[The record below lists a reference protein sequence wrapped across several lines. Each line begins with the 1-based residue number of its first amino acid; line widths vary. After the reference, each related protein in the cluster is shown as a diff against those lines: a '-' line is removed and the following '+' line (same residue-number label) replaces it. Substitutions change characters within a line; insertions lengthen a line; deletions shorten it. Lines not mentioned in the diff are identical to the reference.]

1 MSSSDAAARAAALDP
16 EASFIVQAPAGSG
29 KTSLLVQ
36 RLLTLLARVDE
47 PEQIVAITFTRKAAA
62 EMRVRL
68 LEALGEAHGPEP
80 DSEHERL
87 TRRLAQAV
95 LARDAERGW
104 NLVRNS
110 ARLRLQTFDALC
122 AALVRRLPLASG
134 LGGMPRVE
142 EQPRELHL
150 EAARATV
157 ALLDEGTPEQ
167 SAAVAAVLAHLDN
180 QVPRLQELIAAMLAQ
195 RDQWLRLLLQSDH
208 DERATLEAA
217 LAAARRAAHERVSGL
232 APVDAEFWNLPARAA
247 AYLGAEGGHV
257 LAACLGLGAL
267 PPPEDEAA
275 WAALAQFWLTKG
287 GDGVWRSRFTKN
299 EGVPAKTEGADSAQK
314 AEYARFKEAVVAQAA
329 ALADDEALRSALGA
343 LRRLP
348 AATYTDAQWQVLGAI
363 IAVLKLAVAQLR
375 LVFAAR
381 GEADFAEVAA
391 AAITA
396 LDAGEGPTDLAL
408 ALDARLTHL
417 LIDEFQDTS
426 LTQYALLSLLTRG
439 WQDGDG
445 RTLFV
450 VGDPMQSIYR
460 FREAEVGLFLRTRRQ
475 GLHGDLRPR
484 SLVLA
489 RNFRSQAGIV
499 EWVNEAFPQVLPTE
513 EDISTGAVRY
523 SPAEAVH
530 EALPDVAVTVNALVA
545 GRDDEAA
552 RVVDAVRAARAEDPA
567 GSIAVLVRARS
578 HLAAIALALRAA
590 GEACAAVEIDPLA
603 GRAVIQDLHA
613 LTRALLHPADRVAW
627 LAVLRAPW
635 CGLTLADLAALAEG
649 AAATVPALLDDAE
662 RLGRLSAEGRERAL
676 RLRAALSPVLA
687 RVRRAP
693 LHAVV
698 EQAWLALAG
707 PACHPTAADLGDAE
721 AWFALLA
728 EVGRAGALPRLA
740 ELDERLA
747 ELYARPDAAGE
758 RAVQLMTIHKAKGL
772 EFDTVIVPGLQ
783 RRPRGNAR
791 KLLAWMER
799 TGARGER
806 ELLLAPLA
814 EAHDEAEPIGRYLAG
829 LERERERLEAGRL
842 LYVAA
847 TRAKRRLHLLGSASF
862 RRSKNGASLAE
873 PAADSLLARL
883 WPAVSAAFAGLSPPE
898 EDAGT
903 AQAAPIDQSLIRLP
917 LSWQPPA
924 TPGLSLALPLPAERA
939 RHEAIEFSWA
949 GETAR
954 HVGTV
959 VHAWL
964 ARYTEPGGRW
974 TPEEVPRAAAR
985 IEREL
990 AQAGVPA
997 SERAAARARVI
1008 AALTATL
1015 ADPRGCW
1022 LLEAGRDACSEWR
1035 LTGLDAGELVDVSLD
1050 RSFVDEDGTRWIVD
1064 YKTGGHEGGGRE
1076 AFLDREP
1083 ERYRAQLERYA
1094 RLVAALE
1101 PGRPIRLGLYFPLMQ
1116 GWREWAPGGEGAA
1129 LR

>member
-1 MSSSDAAARAAALDP
+1 RAAALDP
-16 EASFIVQAPAGSG
+16 EASVIVQAPAGSG
-29 KTSLLVQ
+29 KTSLRVQ

-47 PEQIVAITFTRKAAA
+47 REQIVAISFTRKAAA

-104 NLVRNS
+104 NLVHNS
-110 ARLRLQTFDALC
+110 GRLRLQTFDALC

-134 LGGMPRVE
+134 LGGMPRVV

-217 LAAARRAAHERVSGL
+217 LAAARRAAHERVNEL

-275 WAALAQFWLTKG
+275 WAALAHFWLTG
-287 GDGVWRSRFTKN
+287 EDAWRKAFNRN
-299 EGVPAKTEGADSAQK
+299 LGVPPKTEGSTAAQK
-314 AEYARFKEAVVAQAA
+314 EEYARFKEAVVAQAA
-329 ALADDEALRSALGA
+329 AMTEDEALRSALGA

-391 AAITA
+391 AAIVA

-460 FREAEVGLFLRTRRQ
+460 FREAEVGLFLRTRRE

-484 SLVLA
+484 SLILA

-499 EWVNEAFPQVLPTE
+499 DWVNAAFPQVLPAE
-513 EDISTGAVRY
+513 EDIATGAVRY

-530 EALPDVAVTVNALVA
+530 EALPDVAVTVHALVA

-603 GRAVIQDLHA
+603 GRAAIQDLHA
-613 LTRALLHPADRVAW
+613 LTRALMHPGDRVAW

-662 RLGRLSAEGRERAL
+662 HLRRLSEEGRERAL
-676 RLRAALSPVLA
+676 RLRAALRPVLA

-707 PACHPTAADLGDAE
+707 PACHPETADLGDAE
-721 AWFALLA
+721 VWFALLA

-747 ELYARPDAAGE
+747 ELYARPEAAGE

-783 RRPRGNAR
+783 RRPRGNVR
-791 KLLAWMER
+791 KLLTWMER

-814 EAHDEAEPIGRYLAG
+814 EVGDEAEPIGRYLAG

-862 RRSKNGASLAE
+862 RRNKGGASLAE

-898 EDAGT
+898 QDAGT
-903 AQAAPIDQSLIRLP
+903 APTASIDQSLIRLP

-924 TPGLSLALPLPAERA
+924 TPSLSLALPLPAEPA
-939 RHEAIEFSWA
+939 RREAIEFSWA
-949 GETAR
+949 GE
-954 HVGTV
+954 
-959 VHAWL
+959 
-964 ARYTEPGGRW
+964 
-974 TPEEVPRAAAR
+974 
-985 IEREL
+985 
-990 AQAGVPA
+990 
-997 SERAAARARVI
+997 
-1008 AALTATL
+1008 
-1015 ADPRGCW
+1015 
-1022 LLEAGRDACSEWR
+1022 
-1035 LTGLDAGELVDVSLD
+1035 
-1050 RSFVDEDGTRWIVD
+1050 
-1064 YKTGGHEGGGRE
+1064 
-1076 AFLDREP
+1076 
-1083 ERYRAQLERYA
+1083 
-1094 RLVAALE
+1094 
-1101 PGRPIRLGLYFPLMQ
+1101 
-1116 GWREWAPGGEGAA
+1116 
-1129 LR
+1129 